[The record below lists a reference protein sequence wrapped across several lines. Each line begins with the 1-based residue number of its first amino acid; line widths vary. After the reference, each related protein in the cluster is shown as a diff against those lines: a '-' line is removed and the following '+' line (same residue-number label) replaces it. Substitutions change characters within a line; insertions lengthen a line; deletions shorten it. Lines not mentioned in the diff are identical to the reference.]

1 MSVALCQI
9 NALIKV
15 SLLEL
20 YRRKDIFVVL
30 ILGAVLLLPLSFAS
44 PFGLSGAGTYFNEIA
59 LMMVWLFSIFIA
71 LGVSSR
77 IFPYEFEKRTIY
89 PLLAKPAGRGVI
101 LAGRYLGALTAAVS
115 ALCLFYAAYILL
127 CGLKQGV
134 WFSELLLQAF
144 ILHIG
149 MMAVI
154 VALGMAGSLI
164 MTASANVTVSLLIIF
179 GMLLF
184 GAKLHDLAAGQYLGA
199 KTVLYIANAIAPHIE
214 FFDMRQRLIHEWPAV
229 SWLACAA
236 VMAYA
241 AVYSALCLFIAD
253 LFLKRRRF

>member
-1 MSVALCQI
+1 MSAVACQI

-20 YRRKDIFVVL
+20 YRRKDIIVVL

-44 PFGLSGAGTYFNEIA
+44 PFGISGAGTYFNEIA
-59 LMMVWLFSIFIA
+59 LLMVWLFSIFIA

-89 PLLAKPAGRGVI
+89 PLLAKPASRGVI

-115 ALCLFYAAYILL
+115 ALTLFYAAYILL
-127 CGLKQGV
+127 CGFKQGV

-144 ILHIG
+144 ILHVG
-149 MMAVI
+149 LMAVV

-164 MTASANVTVSLLIIF
+164 MTASANVTLSMLVIF

-184 GAKLHDLAAGQYLGA
+184 GAKLPDLANGQSAGA
-199 KTVLYIANAIAPHIE
+199 KAVLYTANAIAPHIE
-214 FFDMRQRLIHEWPAV
+214 FFDMRQRLVHEWPAV

-241 AVYSALCLFIAD
+241 AVYSAICLCIAD